1 MIVEFTPVEIGGGLK
16 KCKQI
21 GDTSVPTQPSGRLG
35 NYVSLGLGYFSD
47 TGLMDKVAEKK
58 QQYAELCKL
67 VAAEG

>member
-1 MIVEFTPVEIGGGLK
+1 
-16 KCKQI
+16 
-21 GDTSVPTQPSGRLG
+21 
-35 NYVSLGLGYFSD
+35 LGLGYFSD